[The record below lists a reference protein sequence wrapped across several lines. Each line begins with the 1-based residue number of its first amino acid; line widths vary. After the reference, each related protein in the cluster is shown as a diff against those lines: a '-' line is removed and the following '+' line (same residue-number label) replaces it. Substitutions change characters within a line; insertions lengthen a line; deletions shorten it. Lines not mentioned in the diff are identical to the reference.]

1 MRHRISTFLSLCA
14 ASLLCACAMLYPET
28 TPTKFLL
35 VKAGFHKVKP
45 ATPEQQGV
53 FAQMPDKALECGL
66 INGTQTY
73 SYKDQREGVAYVGG
87 DTEYKEYSR
96 LLTEWNLTHAKAPG
110 QKPNQ
115 RATMPGMTPF
125 GGDNFW
131 LKGQ

>member
-1 MRHRISTFLSLCA
+1 
-14 ASLLCACAMLYPET
+14 MLYPET

-87 DTEYKEYSR
+87 DFRVSRSVSR
-96 LLTEWNLTHAKAPG
+96 LLTESGNLTPR
-110 QKPNQ
+110 QKRARPKTEPA
-115 RATMPGMTPF
+115 RDDARHDALSEATM
-125 GGDNFW
+125 FW
-131 LKGQ
+131 LN